1 MKLTFSFGKIVF
13 IALFGFLLS
22 ASVYVQTGDAQ
33 GKTDT
38 TPAKNPLIGRWKS
51 DVAVIEIRGD
61 GTIKINDDEYVY
73 KVKNAVITVSSDE
86 GSLQFPYELDGDT
99 LTVDAQG
106 REIVYTRMKPDG
118 PGKGIGSGTGAG
130 RASGES
136 IIPAFVGKWC
146 YLSSLG
152 GTSSYR
158 NDRCFTLYQNGTYEY
173 SGETSSSGAN
183 GSSVGSQYDTGR
195 WTATATTLTAY
206 SNSRGKVVYPIQL
219 RNHPKTG
226 DPMIV
231 VDGDAYVTYGQKP
244 PW

>member
-1 MKLTFSFGKIVF
+1 MKLTSLIGKIVF
-13 IALFGFLLS
+13 ITAVVFLLIGG
-22 ASVYVQTGDAQ
+22 VFVETGTAQ
-33 GKTDT
+33 GKTENS
-38 TPAKNPLIGRWKS
+38 PAKNPLVGRWKS
-51 DVAVIEIRGD
+51 DIAVIEIRAD
-61 GTIKINDDEYVY
+61 GTIKINDDEFVY
-73 KVKNAVITVSSDE
+73 KVKNSVITVSSDE
-86 GSLQFPYELDGDT
+86 GSLQFPYQLEGDT
-99 LTVDAQG
+99 LVVDAQG
-106 REIVYTRMKPDG
+106 TEVVYKRMKADG
-118 PGKGIGSGTGAG
+118 PTKSKGTVGLSSSEGIVA
-130 RASGES
+130 
-136 IIPAFVGKWC
+136 AFVGKWC

-152 GTSSYR
+152 GASSYR

-206 SNSRGKVVYPIQL
+206 SNSGGKIVYPIQL

-231 VDGDAYVTYGQKP
+231 VDGDAYVTFTQRR

>member
-1 MKLTFSFGKIVF
+1 MKLTSLIGKIVF
-13 IALFGFLLS
+13 IAAVVFLLI
-22 ASVYVQTGDAQ
+22 AGVFVQTGTAQ
-33 GKTDT
+33 GKTENP
-38 TPAKNPLIGRWKS
+38 PAKNPLIGRWKS
-51 DVAVIEIRGD
+51 NVAVIEIRAN
-61 GTIKINDDEYVY
+61 GTIKINDDEFVY

-99 LTVDAQG
+99 LIVDSQG
-106 REIVYTRMKPDG
+106 QEIVYTRLKADG
-118 PGKGIGSGTGAG
+118 PGKGSGSGTG
-130 RASGES
+130 RSSGEGVVME
-136 IIPAFVGKWC
+136 FVGKWC
-146 YLSSLG
+146 YLANLG

-206 SNSRGKVVYPIQL
+206 SNSGEKIVYPIQL

-231 VDGDAYVTYGQKP
+231 VDGDAYVTFTQRR